1 MLFRKQGNCQ
11 EINRVFNYVEDRLNK
26 KSTELPSVTNEKHQ
40 KLLKIFEQI
49 LNADKMNNSLLMD
62 ILREASRLSEFDINI
77 THISEDLYEISDE
90 LAQSNASNMAIVEET
105 TAGVSEIGSTIS
117 NSVSVIEEITEK
129 SEALM
134 DLSKENQLSIEEI
147 IRIKNLVSDNSNDMA
162 DKIRILQETSNKVDE
177 IVEGVRSIAEQTNL
191 LALNASIE
199 AARAGEQ
206 GRGFAVV
213 AEEIRKLAEGTKVKL
228 QDMQTFT
235 NMIRSATDEGIV
247 SMRATVD
254 SIMQMDENID
264 KISDAFQQS
273 FDNTAH
279 TVQSI
284 QELSQRIKGLNSS
297 SEEITAAI
305 NTVATETERIS
316 EKSILLASRAE
327 DAKTYSHKISEI
339 DDNLSSI
346 IRDLLA
352 ISNQGTSPVEN
363 SVLIDTL
370 EKAITSHQA
379 WIEKLREIVDKQ
391 NIVPI
396 QKDGHKCAFGHFYMS
411 IDIKHPLIRDE
422 WNSIDDVHMKLH
434 AKAHNV
440 IHAIEQENMNKAS
453 QEFREAENMSHVIIQ
468 KMKSIIN
475 KVQTMDREHDSVFRS
490 PEI

>member
-11 EINRVFNYVEDRLNK
+11 EINNVFNYVEDRLNK
-26 KSTELPSVTNEKHQ
+26 KPTELPSVTNEKHQ
-40 KLLKIFEQI
+40 KLLNIFERI
-49 LNADKMNNSLLMD
+49 FNADKMNNALLID
-62 ILREASRLSEFDINI
+62 ILKETSRLSEFDINI
-77 THISEDLYEISDE
+77 THISKDLYEISDE

-105 TAGVSEIGSTIS
+105 TAGVNEIGSTIS
-117 NSVSVIEEITEK
+117 NSVSVIGEITEK
-129 SEALM
+129 SQALM
-134 DLSKENQLSIEEI
+134 DLSKENQRSIEEI

-346 IRDLLA
+346 IRDLLS
-352 ISNQGTSPVEN
+352 ISNQSTSPVEN
-363 SVLIDTL
+363 AVLIDTL
-370 EKAITSHQA
+370 EKAVTSHQA
-379 WIEKLREIVDKQ
+379 WIEQLREIVDKQ

-396 QKDGHKCAFGHFYMS
+396 QKDGHKCAFGHFYTS
-411 IDIKHPLIRDE
+411 IDIEHPLIRDE
-422 WNSIDDVHMKLH
+422 WNSIDDIHIKLH
-434 AKAHNV
+434 AKAHTV
-440 IHAIEQENMNKAS
+440 IQAIEQENMSKAS

>member
-62 ILREASRLSEFDINI
+62 MLREASRLSEFDINI

-105 TAGVSEIGSTIS
+105 TAGVNEIGSTIS
-117 NSVSVIEEITEK
+117 NSVSVIGEITEK
-129 SEALM
+129 SQALM
-134 DLSKENQLSIEEI
+134 DLSKENQRSIEEI

-396 QKDGHKCAFGHFYMS
+396 QKDGHKCAFGHFYTS

-440 IHAIEQENMNKAS
+440 IHAIEQENMSKAS